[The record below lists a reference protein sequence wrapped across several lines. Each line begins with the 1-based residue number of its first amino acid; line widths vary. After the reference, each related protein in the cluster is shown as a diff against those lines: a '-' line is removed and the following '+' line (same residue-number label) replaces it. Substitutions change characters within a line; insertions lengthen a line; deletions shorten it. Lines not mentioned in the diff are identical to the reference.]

1 MGFWF
6 QRASQNDPFLFI
18 PLREGDIMKKW
29 LLAAAAC
36 AGFVPSLARAQEAAP
51 VEPYDPNT
59 GGMTLSGGVDYT
71 TAYFFRGYN
80 QEDAR
85 FIVQP
90 WATIGATVLDSD
102 NLDISAYLGTW
113 NSLHAQPSG
122 GDGNI
127 YETDYYAGV
136 DFSSGPL
143 TLGVIYTAYTYPSDV
158 FGTIQEFGA
167 KLSYRDGDMMQ
178 KLGVPFAL
186 SPYVGYYIE
195 TSDDNAGG
203 TQDQY
208 LEVGIAPSFAVGKS
222 VTIGVPVVLG
232 MSPDHYYLDSDGHN
246 EFFGYL
252 SIGVTASIPLPLP
265 AKYGAW
271 SLTGGLTY
279 LQLLAD
285 NVQELN
291 DHPSKGGQGDGE
303 EYKVIGKLGV
313 SFVY

>member
-1 MGFWF
+1 
-6 QRASQNDPFLFI
+6 
-18 PLREGDIMKKW
+18 MKKW
-29 LLAAAAC
+29 LLAAAAF
-36 AGFVPSLARAQEAAP
+36 AGFTLPSAVQAQEEP
-51 VEPYDPNT
+51 VDPNT
-59 GGMTLSGGVDYT
+59 GGLTLSGGVDYT

-85 FIVQP
+85 LIVQP
-90 WATIGATVLDSD
+90 WATIGFSLLDSD

-113 NSLHAQPSG
+113 TSLHAQPSA
-122 GDGNI
+122 GDGDII

-136 DFSSGPL
+136 DFSSGPF
-143 TLGVIYTAYTYPSDV
+143 TLGVIYTAYTYPSNV
-158 FGTIQEFGA
+158 FGSIQEFGA
-167 KLSYRDGDMMQ
+167 KLSYRDGDMMK

-195 TSDDNAGG
+195 TSDENAGG
-203 TQDQY
+203 TQDHY
-208 LEVGIAPSFAVGKS
+208 LEVGIAPSFSVGNS

-252 SIGVTASIPLPLP
+252 SVGLTASVPLPLP

-271 SLTGGLTY
+271 ALTGSVTY

-285 NVQELN
+285 NVQQLN
-291 DHPSKGGQGDGE
+291 DNPSDGGQGDGE
-303 EYKVIGKLGV
+303 EYKIIGKVGV
-313 SFVY
+313 SFSY